1 MRNPLS
7 VSSNLSANTRG
18 ALWMLASAVAFTL
31 MTTLIKYLG
40 ADYGPMLQT
49 FYRQLA
55 GLAVMAPFI
64 LRDPKAAY
72 RTSRPDIM
80 FFRAGAATVGLI
92 LAFYSYQVLPLADA
106 NALSFTRTLWI
117 VPLAVFVLGETVGI
131 HRAAATLIGFAGV
144 LVMLQPAGG
153 GLANWKGAAGALGS
167 AFLFAMTVTAMK
179 IATRDTAPAVLL
191 AWAATLGFILSIPL
205 ALLEW
210 RWPTPFDFALLCTMG
225 VLGLAT
231 QFCYIQ
237 GMAAGDAV
245 AMAPIDYTRLVF
257 AVLLGFA
264 LFSEV
269 PNLTT
274 MAGAA
279 IVIAATLYITIRES
293 RLKKPPA
300 SPVQE

>member
-1 MRNPLS
+1 MRTFPSLGS
-7 VSSNLSANTRG
+7 RLSANTRG
-18 ALWMLASAVAFTL
+18 ALWMLASAVTFTL

-40 ADYGPMLQT
+40 DDYGPMLQT

-55 GLAVMAPFI
+55 GLVVMAPYI
-64 LRDPKAAY
+64 LRDPRAAF

-80 FFRAGAATVGLI
+80 LFRAGGTTVGMI

-106 NALSFTRTLWI
+106 NALSFTRSLWI
-117 VPLAVFVLGETVGI
+117 VPLAVFLLGERVGL
-131 HRAAATLIGFAGV
+131 HRAGATLIGFAGV
-144 LVMLQPAGG
+144 LVMLQPQGQGAG
-153 GLANWKGAAGALGS
+153 NWLGASASLGS

-179 IATRDTAPAVLL
+179 FATRDNATGVLM
-191 AWAATLGFILSIPL
+191 AWAATLGFLLSIPL
-205 ALLEW
+205 ALYEW
-210 RWPTPFDFALLCTMG
+210 RWPTLPDFALLCTMG

-231 QFCYIQ
+231 QYCYIS

-257 AVLLGFA
+257 AVLLGLA
-264 LFSEV
+264 LFQEV

-274 MAGAA
+274 MLGAA

-293 RLKKPPA
+293 RLKKPPPPPA
-300 SPVQE
+300 PD

>member
-7 VSSNLSANTRG
+7 TSRLSANTRG
-18 ALWMLASAVAFTL
+18 ALWMLASAVTFTL

-40 ADYGPMLQT
+40 DGYGPMLQT

-55 GLAVMAPFI
+55 GLAVMTPFI
-64 LRDPKAAY
+64 LRDPRAAFA
-72 RTSRPDIM
+72 TSRPDLM
-80 FFRAGAATVGLI
+80 FFRAGGTTVGMI

-106 NALSFTRTLWI
+106 NALSFTRSLWI
-117 VPLAVFVLGETVGI
+117 VPLAVFLLGERVGL
-131 HRAAATLIGFAGV
+131 HRASATLLGFAGV
-144 LVMLQPAGG
+144 LVMLQPAGQG
-153 GLANWKGAAGALGS
+153 AGNWLGAAASLGS

-179 IATRDTAPAVLL
+179 IATRDTATGVLM
-191 AWAATLGFILSIPL
+191 AWAAVLGFLLSIPL
-205 ALLEW
+205 ALVEW
-210 RWPTPFDFALLCTMG
+210 RWPTPGDFALLCAMG

-231 QFCYIQ
+231 QYCYIS

-257 AVLLGFA
+257 AVLLGLA
-264 LFSEV
+264 LFQEV

-274 MAGAA
+274 MLGAA

-293 RLKKPPA
+293 RLKKPPPPPA
-300 SPVQE
+300 PE